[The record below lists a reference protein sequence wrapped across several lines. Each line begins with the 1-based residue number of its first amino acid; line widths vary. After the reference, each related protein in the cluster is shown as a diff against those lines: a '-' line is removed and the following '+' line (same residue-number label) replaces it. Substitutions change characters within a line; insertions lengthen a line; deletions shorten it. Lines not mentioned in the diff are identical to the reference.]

1 MAAAARRVR
10 PVPQGEIEVS
20 AELVRI
26 AEVLER
32 MEEKIDTIEINQGV
46 QGKQIERWRTV
57 GSLVGPALFGLG
69 AWVMTWADDAVLWFM
84 TAVKS

>member
-1 MAAAARRVR
+1 MAGAARRVR
-10 PVPQGEIEVS
+10 PVPQGDVEVS

-32 MEEKIDTIEINQGV
+32 LEDKIDTIENNQGA

-57 GSLVGPALFGLG
+57 GSLVGPALFALG
-69 AWVMTWADDAVLWFM
+69 AWVMSWADEAFIWLK
-84 TAVKS
+84 ALKA